1 MPEYMF
7 LMHDD
12 ANNDATD
19 EASDNANDWQPYLSR
34 LQGDGHF
41 ERGSAIGHGICVRKD
56 GDAPAVTAHLTGYI
70 RVNADDLAHAKSM
83 LAGNPHFEAG
93 NRRDPRTAADGLMLA
108 ALCEFRRRFFR
119 PALRNLGFDH

>member
-12 ANNDATD
+12 
-19 EASDNANDWQPYLSR
+19 ASDNANDWQPYLSR

-41 ERGSAIGHGICVRKD
+41 EGGSAIGHGICVRKD
-56 GDAPAVTAHLTGYI
+56 GDAPAVTAHLAGYI

-93 NRRDPRTAADGLMLA
+93 GTVEIRELPRTD
-108 ALCEFRRRFFR
+108 
-119 PALRNLGFDH
+119 